1 MGAVTTLPPAP
12 PARAGTGGGGSEW
25 VELTEAR
32 GDIDAH
38 LLTGRLNEAG
48 VETRTVV
55 DRGAPGAWLHGGS
68 NPWAPVTILVRRR
81 QLEDARLVLAE
92 ISLAWDDDMVPDA
105 LLVSAR
111 GPWWLAASALGVL
124 LVLLLL
130 VQGAAATPCAG
141 PQRCR

>member
-1 MGAVTTLPPAP
+1 
-12 PARAGTGGGGSEW
+12 
-25 VELTEAR
+25 
-32 GDIDAH
+32 
-38 LLTGRLNEAG
+38 
-48 VETRTVV
+48 
-55 DRGAPGAWLHGGS
+55 
-68 NPWAPVTILVRRR
+68 
-81 QLEDARLVLAE
+81 VLAE
-92 ISLAWDDDMVPDA
+92 ISLAWDDDMLPDA